1 MAGGAYLVIAF
12 SFAFAGGIVG
22 KIKGSSF
29 WLWFL
34 VAGAVPIFGLLAAV
48 CYRNERTQD
57 RMACPSCGKVVP
69 VHDTICT
76 RCGTEL
82 YLPEDA
88 AEILPP
94 QLSAGR

>member
-34 VAGAVPIFGLLAAV
+34 IAGAVPIFGLLAALF
-48 CYRNERTQD
+48 YRNERTQD
-57 RMACPSCGKVVP
+57 RMACPACGNVVP
-69 VHDTICT
+69 IHDTICT
-76 RCGTEL
+76 RCGSEL
-82 YLPEDA
+82 YLPEDE

-94 QLSAGR
+94 QLAARR